1 MSIPYGLIKTDYT
14 HMKLKVILMSFTA
27 MAILASCGNSTQKN
41 ENTEGET
48 VVTDAAANDG
58 ADASVLGKIEYVE
71 TEFDFGTVTEGDVV
85 DHVFKFKN
93 TGDAPVIL
101 SQVSASCGCTTPD
114 YTRDPVLPGQEG
126 EIKVSFNSSGQVG
139 KQQKIVTVSSNAEN
153 RVSTVQIKGT
163 VEK

>member
-1 MSIPYGLIKTDYT
+1 
-14 HMKLKVILMSFTA
+14 
-27 MAILASCGNSTQKN
+27 MAILASCGNSTQQN
-41 ENTEGET
+41 GNDNTDRT
-48 VVTDAAANDG
+48 VGSEVSANNG
-58 ADASVLGKIEYVE
+58 AMGKIEYVE
-71 TEFDFGTVTEGDVV
+71 TEFDFGTIKEGNII

-114 YTRDPVLPGQEG
+114 YTKEPVLPGQEG
-126 EIKVSFNSSGQVG
+126 EIRVSFNSQGQVG
-139 KQQKIVTVSSNAEN
+139 RQQKIVTISSNAEN